1 MQMIKVIPLA
11 LLLGAPSVFAANDYP
26 TRDRVEYV
34 MNCLHNMGRNSMDDL
49 QTCSCRVDSVA
60 SAMSFEEYGYAVT
73 YNRNKRMTGEKGGV
87 FRDNK
92 TGKRLAKELAGYEET
107 AKGQCI
113 QVVHIVAPTDL
124 TRDKRYDEIK
134 EIKEG
139 SGSKEDYGNR
149 R

>member
-1 MQMIKVIPLA
+1 MIKVISLA
-11 LLLGAPSVFAANDYP
+11 LLLGAPSFVVANDFP

-34 MNCLHNMGRNSMDDL
+34 MNCLQELGRNSMDDL
-49 QTCSCRVDSVA
+49 QTCSCRIDSIA
-60 SAMSFEEYGYAVT
+60 SEMQFEIYGYAVT
-73 YNRNKRMTGEKGGV
+73 YDRNKRMTGEKGGV

-92 TGKRLAKELAGYEET
+92 AGKKFSKDLQAAEEAT
-107 AKGQCI
+107 KGQCI

-124 TRDKRYDEIK
+124 TRDKRYDEIN

-139 SGSKEDYGNR
+139 SGSKEDYGKR

>member
-11 LLLGAPSVFAANDYP
+11 LLLGAPSVVAANDYP

-34 MNCLHNMGRNSMDDL
+34 LNCLQDIGNTMDEL
-49 QTCSCRVDSVA
+49 QTCSCRLDSVA

-87 FRDNK
+87 FRDNN

-124 TRDKRYDEIK
+124 TRDKRYDEIR

>member
-1 MQMIKVIPLA
+1 MQMIKVVPCV
-11 LLLGAPSVFAANDYP
+11 LLLGFSSMVTANDYP

-34 MNCLHNMGRNSMDDL
+34 MNCLQGMGEYTMDEL
-49 QTCSCRVDSVA
+49 QTCSCRIDSVA
-60 SAMSFEEYGYAVT
+60 SEIPFEIYGYAVT
-73 YNRNKRMTGEKGGV
+73 YDRNKRMTGEKGGV

-92 TGKRLAKELAGYEET
+92 SGKRFSKELKAAEET

-134 EIKEG
+134 EIKES

>member
-1 MQMIKVIPLA
+1 MQMIKAVPLA
-11 LLLGAPSVFAANDYP
+11 LILGAPSLVVANDFP

-34 MNCLHNMGRNSMDDL
+34 MNCLQEMGENTMDEL
-49 QTCSCRVDSVA
+49 QTCSCRIDSIA
-60 SAMSFEEYGYAVT
+60 SEMSFEIYGYAVT
-73 YNRNKRMTGEKGGV
+73 YDRNKRMTGEKGGV

-92 TGKRLAKELAGYEET
+92 SGKRFSKELKTAEET

-124 TRDKRYDEIK
+124 TRDKRYDEIN

-139 SGSKEDYGNR
+139 SESKEDYGHR

>member
-11 LLLGAPSVFAANDYP
+11 LLLGAPSFVVANDFP

-34 MNCLHNMGRNSMDDL
+34 MNCLQDMGEITMDEL
-49 QTCSCRVDSVA
+49 QTCSCRIDSIA
-60 SAMSFEEYGYAVT
+60 SGMSFEIYGYAVT

-92 TGKRLAKELAGYEET
+92 AGKKFSKELKGAEDT

-113 QVVHIVAPTDL
+113 KVVHIVAPTDL
-124 TRDKRYDEIK
+124 TRDKRYDEIN

-139 SGSKEDYGNR
+139 SGSKEDYGHR